1 MTPQIAQIALCSTDI
16 PRSVQLYTEGFGF
29 ADAGGKVLW
38 GPRVAQ
44 IQALGDDSA
53 FTLWWL
59 VGRQD
64 LVQLEFFHH
73 TTPPQRAVAERA
85 PNDLGWSRF
94 GIAVPDFDAA
104 LERLAGLGVQPL
116 SEPLAHEGLRRACF
130 RDPYTGALVEV
141 LEEGA
146 ATPGGIRPRFYDLV
160 PAVVYAT
167 INVPDL
173 AEARRWFVETLGLVE
188 EPETVLHPPA
198 LEALWGLAGVEREGF
213 VARGGDVYLEVVRYD
228 DPAGRPLPDDY
239 LLSDRGFMNVALGFR
254 EAALLASTYERVV
267 ANGYRDNFRLPRV
280 AGGTYVND
288 AQGNTLELLLASREL
303 DPRFGFAPQPVFR
316 PAPSW
321 PEPSVGPAR
330 P

>member
-1 MTPQIAQIALCSTDI
+1 MASDSTRCDRVCLPDVRLRYVDRVGFSSVGTTPQIAQIALCRRISA
-16 PRSVQLYTEGFGF
+16 RSVQLYTEGFGF
-29 ADAGGKVLW
+29 AEAGGKVLW

-73 TTPPQRAVAERA
+73 TTPPQRAVADRA

-104 LERLAGLGVQPL
+104 LERLAGPRRPAVVGAARPRGTATGLPARPL
-116 SEPLAHEGLRRACF
+116 HG
-130 RDPYTGALVEV
+130 TLVEV

-173 AEARRWFVETLGLVE
+173 AEARRC
-188 EPETVLHPPA
+188 
-198 LEALWGLAGVEREGF
+198 
-213 VARGGDVYLEVVRYD
+213 
-228 DPAGRPLPDDY
+228 
-239 LLSDRGFMNVALGFR
+239 S
-254 EAALLASTYERVV
+254 
-267 ANGYRDNFRLPRV
+267 
-280 AGGTYVND
+280 
-288 AQGNTLELLLASREL
+288 
-303 DPRFGFAPQPVFR
+303 
-316 PAPSW
+316 
-321 PEPSVGPAR
+321 
-330 P
+330 